1 MYFCTFLFQNKV
13 QCIYVLQALAPK
25 PSKRW
30 IAVEEIH
37 EANVDPTRVYL
48 KRLGRRSCYAV
59 QLWSRSWIRR
69 FLLKKMSTVFCRL
82 SDYEPFRKPES
93 KCNFGKAAS
102 GSACFLPLKSTFYDS
117 SSCEVIWWVKKK
129 NCQKLIYSRTRKELY
144 AILQSNV
151 ISTKSNYVGTKEG
164 LFHETYQ
171 YLGVVFYSEK
181 LRHHGLKFEQQQRMQ
196 FLMLVE
202 TENNCISQTIIII
215 FQPHHS

>member
-1 MYFCTFLFQNKV
+1 MYFCTFLVQNKV

-48 KRLGRRSCYAV
+48 KRLGRRSFYAV

-82 SDYEPFRKPES
+82 SDYEPFRKPELR
-93 KCNFGKAAS
+93 CNSGKPHQVVL
-102 GSACFLPLKSTFYDS
+102 SAFEINVFWGEKDFDS

-129 NCQKLIYSRTRKELY
+129 IVKNLYIPELEK
-144 AILQSNV
+144 NF
-151 ISTKSNYVGTKEG
+151 T
-164 LFHETYQ
+164 Q
-171 YLGVVFYSEK
+171 YFKV
-181 LRHHGLKFEQQQRMQ
+181 M
-196 FLMLVE
+196 
-202 TENNCISQTIIII
+202 
-215 FQPHHS
+215 

>member
-82 SDYEPFRKPES
+82 SDYEPFRKPEL
-93 KCNFGKAAS
+93 KCNSGKPHQAVL
-102 GSACFLPLKSTFYDS
+102 SAFEINVFLGEKKDFDS
-117 SSCEVIWWVKKK
+117 SSCEVIWLVKKK
-129 NCQKLIYSRTRKELY
+129 IVKKLYIPELEK
-144 AILQSNV
+144 NF
-151 ISTKSNYVGTKEG
+151 T
-164 LFHETYQ
+164 Q
-171 YLGVVFYSEK
+171 YFKV
-181 LRHHGLKFEQQQRMQ
+181 M
-196 FLMLVE
+196 
-202 TENNCISQTIIII
+202 
-215 FQPHHS
+215 